1 MVWSG
6 ERNLVTEKQTL
17 AEARNLCFIFTRE
30 ACSNETLQYIC
41 ENDIPTNRHTYYTKK
56 ALIQCLIQP

>member
-1 MVWSG
+1 MTA
-6 ERNLVTEKQTL
+6 NQTL

-30 ACSNETLQYIC
+30 ARSNEMLQYIC
-41 ENDIPTNRHTYYTKK
+41 ENDIPTDRHTYYTKK

>member
-1 MVWSG
+1 M
-6 ERNLVTEKQTL
+6 TEKQTL

-41 ENDIPTNRHTYYTKK
+41 EDDIPTDRHTYYTKK
-56 ALIQCLIQP
+56 ALIQCLIQCLIQP